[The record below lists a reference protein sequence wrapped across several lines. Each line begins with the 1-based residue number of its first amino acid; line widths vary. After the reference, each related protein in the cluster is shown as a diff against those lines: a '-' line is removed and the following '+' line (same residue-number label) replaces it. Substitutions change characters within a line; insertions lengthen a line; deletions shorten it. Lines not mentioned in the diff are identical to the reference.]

1 MVFFGRNTTIRWE
14 THRFVAFSTAEHWIQ
29 DASLKNIED
38 APFEGKLM
46 PRQDTSMSTLEPSP
60 ISRQWTMERQETLEP
75 PFSRQCSME
84 FLDFEGDF
92 CRQCTIDSCFAV
104 QVDVSCMKVMKVGE
118 FVAFLAGLEIVW
130 ELDWVSGARW
140 AFILQS
146 RLSIDFI
153 ILYNL
158 ATFFYPFIGYP
169 FLKRSWL
176 PFFLGIFFKTI
187 GGSIPIILGSFRGV
201 GLERSSFR
209 FLKVPAGWPSKPTSL
224 GLALK
229 TGGWWKTPTVTTSL
243 GI

>member
-1 MVFFGRNTTIRWE
+1 MACFFWRNMIRWE

-38 APFEGKLM
+38 APLEGKLM
-46 PRQDTSMSTLEPSP
+46 PRQETSMSTLEPSP

-84 FLDFEGDF
+84 FLDFESDF

-140 AFILQS
+140 AFILQG

-158 ATFFYPFIGYP
+158 AKSFFYPFILPLLLAVGCRWLGI
-169 FLKRSWL
+169 FLKRW
-176 PFFLGIFFKTI
+176 
-187 GGSIPIILGSFRGV
+187 GGCDHHPRLTGV
-201 GLERSSFR
+201 R
-209 FLKVPAGWPSKPTSL
+209 F
-224 GLALK
+224 
-229 TGGWWKTPTVTTSL
+229 
-243 GI
+243 

>member
-1 MVFFGRNTTIRWE
+1 MFFVWRNMIRWE

-38 APFEGKLM
+38 APLEGKLM
-46 PRQDTSMSTLEPSP
+46 PRQETSMSTLEPSP

-84 FLDFEGDF
+84 FLDFESDF

-118 FVAFLAGLEIVW
+118 YVAFLAGLEIVW

-158 ATFFYPFIGYP
+158 ATFFYPFI
-169 FLKRSWL
+169 L
-176 PFFLGIFFKTI
+176 PL
-187 GGSIPIILGSFRGV
+187 
-201 GLERSSFR
+201 
-209 FLKVPAGWPSKPTSL
+209 
-224 GLALK
+224 LK
-229 TGGWWKTPTVTTSL
+229 TQLVAVLL
-243 GI
+243 GQFF